1 MAGPSPLTEQRLAAE
16 HIWRAAVQAVR
27 PQDLVAKYFADAA
40 LAPLLAGARRL
51 IVVGGGKAG
60 AAMAE
65 GVEQALAL
73 HLDRVSGWINVPAG
87 AVRPLQAIHLHAA
100 RPDGHN
106 HPTAEGV
113 AGANQILR
121 LVADAGPED
130 VVLCLLSGGGSALLP
145 APVYGIAL
153 EDKQQVTELLHACG
167 ASIDEMNAV
176 RKHLSRIK
184 GGRLA
189 QAFHGKRLISLIISD
204 VIADPPDVIA
214 SGPTAPDPTTFRDA
228 LSVLERYGLG
238 GEVPPAAVLDHLR
251 CGAAG
256 LFISETLKHPQP
268 GVDHVIV
275 GNAETAHAAAIA
287 KALELGYRVVD
298 LGANVQGD
306 TAAAVERLA
315 AQLQQAENRGAGRR
329 CYIAGG
335 ETTVRLG
342 ADHGLGG
349 RNQQLVLGLALRL
362 GLESLQHTVVFSA
375 GTDGEDG
382 PTDAAGAFADWQT
395 LERAQTAG
403 INPQEY
409 LNRND
414 AYHFFEATGDLFKP
428 GLTQTNV
435 MDVCVV
441 VYGPPQQN

>member
-1 MAGPSPLTEQRLAAE
+1 
-16 HIWRAAVQAVR
+16 
-27 PQDLVAKYFADAA
+27 
-40 LAPLLAGARRL
+40 
-51 IVVGGGKAG
+51 
-60 AAMAE
+60 
-65 GVEQALAL
+65 
-73 HLDRVSGWINVPAG
+73 
-87 AVRPLQAIHLHAA
+87 
-100 RPDGHN
+100 
-106 HPTAEGV
+106 
-113 AGANQILR
+113 
-121 LVADAGPED
+121 
-130 VVLCLLSGGGSALLP
+130 LLSGGGSALLP
-145 APVYGIAL
+145 APVYGISL
-153 EDKQQVTELLHACG
+153 EDKQRVTELLHACG
-167 ASIDEMNAV
+167 ASINEMNAV

-204 VIADPPDVIA
+204 VIGDPLDVIA

-228 LSVLERYGLG
+228 LSVLERHGLG
-238 GEVPPAAVLDHLR
+238 GEVPPATVLDHLR

-275 GNAETAHAAAIA
+275 GNAETAHTAAMA
-287 KALELGYRVVD
+287 KAQELGYPVVD

-306 TAAAVERLA
+306 TAAVVERLA
-315 AQLQQAENRGAGRR
+315 AQLKQENRGAGRR

-342 ADHGLGG
+342 PDHGLGG
-349 RNQQLVLGLALRL
+349 RNQQLVLGLAIRL
-362 GLESLQHTVVFSA
+362 GQDSLRHTVVFSA

-395 LERAQTAG
+395 LERAQAAG
-403 INPQEY
+403 LNAQEY

-441 VYGPPQQN
+441 ACGPPQQN